1 MTDVPITP
9 LRIVIA
15 DDHALFRQGLRSLL
29 RLQDDLTVVAEVDRL
44 AGLDALLERNGC
56 DLLLLDLQM
65 ERSALHDLPT
75 LCRRVAVV
83 IVTASERLEDAME
96 AIRAGA
102 RAVVFK
108 RFAIETLM
116 DALQAVRAGDVWM
129 PPTLQKAMASQLHV
143 QPWQQLTARER
154 EIVRH
159 VAMGKRNAEVAR
171 ALSISEVTVKT
182 HLNNVFQKLDIRDRV
197 ELTRYAIRLGLVGVH
212 DAEG

>member
-1 MTDVPITP
+1 MTDAPTTP

-29 RLQDDLTVVAEVDRL
+29 RLQEDLVVVTEVDSL
-44 AGLDALLERNGC
+44 SGLDARLSSTEC

-65 ERSALHDLPT
+65 ERNALHELPA
-75 LCRRVAVV
+75 LCRRVAVI
-83 IVTASERLEDAME
+83 IVTASERIEDAME
-96 AIRAGA
+96 AIGAGA

-116 DALQAVRAGDVWM
+116 DAIQAVRAGDVWT
-129 PPTLQKAMASQLHV
+129 PPALQKAMAAHLQAR
-143 QPWQQLTARER
+143 PWRRLTARER

-212 DAEG
+212 DAKS